1 MYTRPT
7 RDLPP
12 AGHTAS
18 EPTTTAE
25 INRSSG
31 TNLTGVAFHA
41 LREIAHHNSRI
52 QESLSSQQSPYAKRK
67 SSIASSV
74 QVTTPRSLATESLSS
89 APMTDRAGSA
99 DVEMKGETV
108 PSSAARSISP
118 AEKDEAMMTSKDEP
132 STNGTHQTEEDDD
145 LSPPPDIMESP
156 PADERPQDEIVVN
169 ANRKGT
175 DRSSPLQVTSDQED
189 EGVTQDL
196 DDDDDEPIP
205 VAPYPKRKR
214 QSAASELNDDDTLP
228 PGSPDDSRGVNNKY
242 RMVSAR
248 RTAAGFKHAIL
259 GFWRDSPVPD
269 QARKHAVVGF
279 IDIRDRLRTRIQ
291 ITTRD
296 YDKIDLSRYPVPP
309 GPGGSWVTFE
319 RVVFEPYLVGLNHH
333 HVKEFVKQ
341 RAGID
346 GETPEERHRN
356 NMAAV
361 EEARRRV
368 IANPPPDTAP
378 QPVVAYGDVI
388 PDDAIICSRS
398 EIAKRRKLGSG
409 VGVGTINGG
418 AIAHH
423 QRTQP
428 TPPRMGPRSMG
439 PPPTQDHDF
448 PSKADPVPVFDAL
461 FGTRPTRVVIGCWKP
476 SDAANEVDRHA
487 VLGIL
492 GQNDMFRAKVVRE
505 TRDGRFYDGNF
516 PNGAGAL
523 WIQWNEIVL
532 EPQLRGLNRAEVK
545 EYVRVRQWQM
555 DRYSE
560 KSREDKVA
568 NETSAVYVA
577 QQRVAHGVKVPP
589 GNGAAIA
596 QDEEMDDTEYPD
608 GPDPRN
614 DIKPSASALDLRSS
628 YARADGR
635 TELPQ
640 ARHALPSND
649 RVPGRT
655 PIAARRDFDTYAT
668 REIERLGHQEA
679 RRAHFAAS
687 HDTLNLMH
695 GQHGNSPINH
705 QGPSGLPGQMH
716 GPGHA
721 PSPHGHQQSVGPGH
735 GQMNGPQNPAFSDR
749 ITQLDHIW
757 KMQEEHRS
765 NRPSSDDTKF
775 FGGVKYE
782 RKANGFWS
790 GKLVSSG
797 TIITI
802 DGEDYVEYRV
812 LTKPQFF

>member
-1 MYTRPT
+1 
-7 RDLPP
+7 
-12 AGHTAS
+12 
-18 EPTTTAE
+18 
-25 INRSSG
+25 
-31 TNLTGVAFHA
+31 
-41 LREIAHHNSRI
+41 
-52 QESLSSQQSPYAKRK
+52 
-67 SSIASSV
+67 
-74 QVTTPRSLATESLSS
+74 
-89 APMTDRAGSA
+89 
-99 DVEMKGETV
+99 
-108 PSSAARSISP
+108 
-118 AEKDEAMMTSKDEP
+118 
-132 STNGTHQTEEDDD
+132 
-145 LSPPPDIMESP
+145 MESP

-169 ANRKGT
+169 ANRKGA
-175 DRSSPLQVTSDQED
+175 DKSSPFQVTSDQED
-189 EGVTQDL
+189 DGTTQDL
-196 DDDDDEPIP
+196 DDEDDEPRP
-205 VAPYPKRKR
+205 MAPYPKRKR
-214 QSAASELNDDDTLP
+214 HSVASDLNDDDVIP
-228 PGSPDDSRGVNNKY
+228 AASPDIDGRGVNHKY

-269 QARKHAVVGF
+269 DEQKHAVVGF

-291 ITTRD
+291 ITTRT
-296 YDKIDLSRYPVPP
+296 YDKIDLAKYPVPP

-319 RVVFEPYLVGLNHH
+319 RVVFEPHLVGLNHH

-346 GETPEERHRN
+346 NETPEEKMRN
-356 NMAAV
+356 DLEAV
-361 EEARRRV
+361 AVARRRM
-368 IANPPPDTAP
+368 IDNPPPDTAP

-409 VGVGTINGG
+409 VGTINGG
-418 AIAHH
+418 PLAHH

-439 PPPTQDHDF
+439 PPGTQEIEF
-448 PSKADPVPVFDAL
+448 SNKADPVPVFDAL
-461 FGTRPTRVVIGCWKP
+461 FGTRPTRVVIGFWKP
-476 SDAANEVDRHA
+476 SDAPNEIDRHA

-532 EPQLRGLNRAEVK
+532 EPQLRGLNRSEVK
-545 EYVRVRQWQM
+545 EYVRVRQWQL
-555 DRYSE
+555 DRYIE
-560 KSREDKVA
+560 KTREDRHA

-589 GNGAAIA
+589 GNGAAVP
-596 QDEEMDDTEYPD
+596 QDEEMEEAEF
-608 GPDPRN
+608 PDPAN
-614 DIKPSASALDLRSS
+614 EVKPSASAQDLRSS
-628 YARADGR
+628 FTRADGR

-649 RVPGRT
+649 RAPSRT

-679 RRAHFAAS
+679 RRAHFAAA
-687 HDTLNLMH
+687 HDALNLMH
-695 GQHGNSPINH
+695 AQHGNSHGNSPVNH
-705 QGPSGLPGQMH
+705 QGPAGLPGQMP

-721 PSPHGHQQSVGPGH
+721 PSPLGHQHPVGPGH
-735 GQMNGPQNPAFSDR
+735 APINGPQNPAFNDR